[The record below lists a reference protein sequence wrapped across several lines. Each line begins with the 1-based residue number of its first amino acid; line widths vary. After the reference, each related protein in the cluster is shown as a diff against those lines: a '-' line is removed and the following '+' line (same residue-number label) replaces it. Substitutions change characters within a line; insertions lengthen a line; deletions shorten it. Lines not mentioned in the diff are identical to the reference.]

1 LIRDEA
7 RNQLATYPSLP
18 DFKAIA
24 ISADGYGTAM
34 GARDASAASAEA
46 LDRCKA
52 ASKPTAYC
60 RLYAVGNDVVWS
72 AKSLA
77 LPLPFDIHAEPLEDA
92 FNVAEL
98 PLNIPGQADVI
109 TKAYGNKNDH
119 RVLALLVTPQVIGR
133 YLTIT
138 GAQLLSSAVR
148 RATEQCADVFYS
160 PCLIVSVDGFWTV
173 RVPKSVASSACFC
186 SRARRRCRT
195 KTGSGSGRP
204 TSRKTGVH
212 WRGARAGAGMR
223 SAGPPRNP
231 PPSSRRCIAARNATA
246 NAICMPSAISSSRTT
261 SSAQA

>member
-1 LIRDEA
+1 MIRDEA

-173 RVPKSVASSACFC
+173 RVPKSRRILGLFLLTSEAEMSDEDRQRIGPTYQQKDWRALARGKSGGWYAVGGAPSESA
-186 SRARRRCRT
+186 AVEQALHRCAERD
-195 KTGSGSGRP
+195 SEC
-204 TSRKTGVH
+204 H
-212 WRGARAGAGMR
+212 LH
-223 SAGPPRNP
+223 
-231 PPSSRRCIAARNATA
+231 
-246 NAICMPSAISSSRTT
+246 AISNFLV
-261 SSAQA
+261 ADDK